1 MLKKVYKELVKF
13 KIGAQNRTR
22 EIFMNRYDDVMDQI
36 KCCAEEF
43 MERNYPDEAPYFD
56 IAWDTFTDVLQGRGD
71 AVELKGPA
79 LRGIINPI
87 KGDDTVMAPMVI
99 RAFHILFT
107 MPMESERYEPR
118 KQEMLLVLSQE
129 FSLEFSMEIVDFFM
143 EYRDEY

>member
-1 MLKKVYKELVKF
+1 MDK
-13 KIGAQNRTR
+13 
-22 EIFMNRYDDVMDQI
+22 YDDVMDQI
-36 KCCAEEF
+36 KYCAEEF

-56 IAWDTFTDVLQGRGD
+56 VAWDTFTEVLQSRED

-79 LRGIINPI
+79 LRGIMDPI

-107 MPMESERYEPR
+107 MTVKPESHEPSE
-118 KQEMLLVLSQE
+118 QEILDVLSQW

-143 EYRDEY
+143 EHKDEY